1 VEAANLSIGDF
12 DWQEGI
18 VTLQNTKS
26 KTARKL
32 PIPIRTGDAIER
44 YIRRARPLTKQQAL
58 FVRFRHEQGQPMG
71 TSQIRGTIRRAAV
84 RAGLESFHGPHTL
97 RHKAARDMIMN
108 GINIK
113 TIGDILGHESLET
126 TFIYAK
132 VNIKGMSCA
141 AGEWPI

>member
-1 VEAANLSIGDF
+1 
-12 DWQEGI
+12 
-18 VTLQNTKS
+18 
-26 KTARKL
+26 
-32 PIPIRTGDAIER
+32 
-44 YIRRARPLTKQQAL
+44 
-58 FVRFRHEQGQPMG
+58 
-71 TSQIRGTIRRAAV
+71 V

-113 TIGDILGHESLET
+113 TIGDILGHESLEA

-132 VNIKGMSCA
+132 VNIKGLSCA